1 MKKKISKGFTLF
13 ELLVVVA
20 IIGILA
26 SVGVVAYNGYTTSAQ
41 RGAAGS
47 NHNSVA
53 KWISNEFQKCAIGET
68 DAMNENLTCVTA
80 GVQAGAIEVAAAT
93 ILSQRDDGARMNNPY
108 GGAPAVQPTG
118 TAAPGLQA
126 CSLANRGQ
134 IVVTVVGDDV
144 VVTTCT
150 AARDGLTLNRLEDTV
165 VLN

>member
-1 MKKKISKGFTLF
+1 MKKKISKGFTLI

-47 NHNSVA
+47 NHNSVS
-53 KWISNEFQKCAIGET
+53 KWISNEFQKCAIGEAT
-68 DAMNENLTCVTA
+68 AMDRNLTCVTDEVA
-80 GVQAGAIEVAAAT
+80 AGADEVAAAT
-93 ILSQRDDGARMNNPY
+93 IASQRAPGARMNNPY
-108 GGAPAVQPTG
+108 GGAPAVQATG
-118 TAAPGLQA
+118 AVAPAACNTTNQ
-126 CSLANRGQ
+126 GQ
-134 IVVTVVGDDV
+134 IVVTVVEDDV

-150 AARDGLTLNRLEDTV
+150 AAAQTPMSDTI